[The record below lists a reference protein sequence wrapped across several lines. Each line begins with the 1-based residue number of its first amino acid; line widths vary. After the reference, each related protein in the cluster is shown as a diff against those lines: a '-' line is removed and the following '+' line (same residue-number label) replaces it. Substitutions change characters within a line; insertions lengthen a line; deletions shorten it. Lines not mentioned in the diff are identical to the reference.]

1 MGSKTPLVAA
11 ATFAPAKTAVK
22 ATTVPVTPAP
32 EPTQEEIAA
41 KAYELFQ
48 QDGSTDGRDL
58 EHWLRA
64 EEELKRRKTT

>member
-1 MGSKTPLVAA
+1 MGSKTPFAA
-11 ATFAPAKTAVK
+11 ATTFAPTKTASK
-22 ATTVPVTPAP
+22 AATVPVTAAA

-41 KAYELFQ
+41 KAYELFL

-64 EEELKRRKTT
+64 EEELKRRKTI